1 MTPGETRSLTR
12 RLPFV
17 VRGSSESRA
26 GEGPACEKERMKR
39 TSKRALF
46 ALAAI
51 ACLPLACKDG
61 GCGGSNGASPSAS
74 ASAMPPASSPFASTS
89 ANRPRPPLVRASGA
103 TGALFRAVSTLELR
117 PEQKAGLEKIAADM
131 RDAEKATS
139 EGDAGTGRAEMK
151 ASHDDLVAGVKS
163 GKIDAA
169 KMDAHLALMEK
180 ASKARQERE
189 AEALDKLHAL
199 LDPAQRAAT
208 VATVKAM
215 EEKREARMKARMADA
230 GAAHDGGGADGGAR
244 VFNARTR
251 LENMTKDLALEPDQ
265 AKKVQAML
273 PKDDPKTDLR
283 EEAKKRSDATL
294 EAFQKDELDAKKL
307 ELDPKKALQPMADTV
322 KFLTQ
327 LVPILTP
334 IQRDKLVVKVERGP
348 MAEGRRPFPR
358 GGDEEE
364 EQLE

>member
-1 MTPGETRSLTR
+1 MTPGETFGLVR
-12 RLPFV
+12 RLSFV
-17 VRGSSESRA
+17 ACGSSESRA
-26 GEGPACEKERMKR
+26 GDGPACEKERMKR

-74 ASAMPPASSPFASTS
+74 ASLAPPPSAPFASTS
-89 ANRPRPPLVRASGA
+89 ANRPRPAIVRASGA
-103 TGALFRAVSTLELR
+103 TGALFRAVSTLEIR
-117 PEQKAGLEKIAADM
+117 PEQKAGLDKIAADM
-131 RDAEKATS
+131 RDAEKAAS
-139 EGDAGTGRAEMK
+139 EGDAGTGRSEMK

-180 ASKARQERE
+180 ASKARQDRE
-189 AEALDKLHAL
+189 ADALGKLHAL

-208 VATVKAM
+208 VAAVKAM
-215 EEKREARMKARMADA
+215 EEKREARMRARMADA
-230 GAAHDGGGADGGAR
+230 GAAHDGGADGGVR

-273 PKDDPKTDLR
+273 PKDEPKTDLR

-294 EAFQKDELDAKKL
+294 EAFQKDELDAKSL
-307 ELDPKKALQPMADTV
+307 EIDPKKATQPMAETV